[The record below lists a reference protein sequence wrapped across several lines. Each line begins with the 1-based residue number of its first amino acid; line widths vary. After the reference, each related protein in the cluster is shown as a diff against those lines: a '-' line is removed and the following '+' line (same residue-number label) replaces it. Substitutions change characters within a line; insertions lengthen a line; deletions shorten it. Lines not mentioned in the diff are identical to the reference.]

1 MDTPLVSVK
10 MITYNHGPYIADAIE
25 GVLMQKTDFRIE
37 LVIGEDCS
45 TDDTRQIVLNRQSEH
60 PDVVRVVTSDRNV
73 GMHKNGD
80 RVLRACRGKY
90 IAVCEGD
97 DYWTDANKLQK
108 QIDFLEARPE
118 YSMCCHDVEVI
129 AEGVPKTN
137 RYVKFTGDTFHFDDA
152 VQGHFIPTLSIVYRR
167 ELLRKFPPWLMECVS
182 GDIPAT
188 LLLLDRG
195 PGRYI
200 HEVMGVKRDNP
211 GGVTQNIARR
221 KIAAESFLD
230 MYKQLDAHTRGRHRD
245 ILRWKIAT
253 RSLKMAREDLGEAR
267 PVRFAKHLL
276 QSLLY
281 DRNVFCRGVRKRLA
295 IG

>member
-97 DYWTDANKLQK
+97 DYRCK
-108 QIDFLEARPE
+108 QTAEADRLPG
-118 YSMCCHDVEVI
+118 STP
-129 AEGVPKTN
+129 GV
-137 RYVKFTGDTFHFDDA
+137 FH
-152 VQGHFIPTLSIVYRR
+152 VLS
-167 ELLRKFPPWLMECVS
+167 
-182 GDIPAT
+182 
-188 LLLLDRG
+188 
-195 PGRYI
+195 
-200 HEVMGVKRDNP
+200 
-211 GGVTQNIARR
+211 
-221 KIAAESFLD
+221 
-230 MYKQLDAHTRGRHRD
+230 
-245 ILRWKIAT
+245 
-253 RSLKMAREDLGEAR
+253 
-267 PVRFAKHLL
+267 
-276 QSLLY
+276 
-281 DRNVFCRGVRKRLA
+281 
-295 IG
+295 